1 MISRKEG
8 ADDCA
13 LLPMSGGIEIDLLV
27 LVEMPAIIHLDVG

>member
-13 LLPMSGGIEIDLLV
+13 LLPMSGGIEIDLV
-27 LVEMPAIIHLDVG
+27 LVEMPAIFHLDVG